1 VHVGRAHRLTDL
13 FERAKFSR
21 HTIDQAM
28 REEAV
33 AALRAVRSDL
43 MRAAHHQ
50 DHGIPDGDQGGPH
63 GDARPSFAE
72 AVRAEE
78 RAGAEEVTGR

>member
-1 VHVGRAHRLTDL
+1 VHRLTDL

-43 MRAAHHQ
+43 MRA
-50 DHGIPDGDQGGPH
+50 
-63 GDARPSFAE
+63 
-72 AVRAEE
+72 EE

>member
-1 VHVGRAHRLTDL
+1 VASPVEPAHVHRLTDL

-43 MRAAHHQ
+43 
-50 DHGIPDGDQGGPH
+50 
-63 GDARPSFAE
+63 AE

-78 RAGAEEVTGR
+78 RERAEAVTGR